1 MNRDELEKR
10 NVGENLD
17 TLMNLDPRGYG
28 VCRILYAGSRKATGE
43 PLTMHAAQT
52 LVDAVKPGDLVY
64 ILTGFV
70 LLPHKVPEMDG
81 MVSSMLLARALVLA
95 FDAKPII
102 VCPVDCVQ
110 AVKNCA
116 AVVGLH
122 IYEDIAAVRELP
134 MSMGV
139 VSFTKDASHAA
150 AAADA
155 LLAQGMPA
163 AVVSIE
169 APGANDAG
177 VYHNAGGMDF
187 SVLEAK
193 TDALW
198 AKLRELGVPSVAIGD
213 LGNEIGMGKIAD
225 HIRSF
230 VPFTAHGECSC
241 GCKGGILAQSTADS
255 IITATCSDW
264 GCYGLMAALAYL
276 LRNIDILHTEEMEAE
291 VMRAAS
297 RSGLIDMTGSL
308 LPGIDGFNLKMNV
321 SILSLM
327 RQCTDYALRYSHR
340 SDRWFG
346 PVLEKHFFE

>member
-122 IYEDIAAVRELP
+122 IYEDIATVRELP

-139 VSFTKDASHAA
+139 VSFTKDANHAA

-169 APGANDAG
+169 APGAG
-177 VYHNAGGMDF
+177 VYHNAGGMDV

>member
-1 MNRDELEKR
+1 M
-10 NVGENLD
+10 
-17 TLMNLDPRGYG
+17 
-28 VCRILYAGSRKATGE
+28 
-43 PLTMHAAQT
+43 
-52 LVDAVKPGDLVY
+52 
-64 ILTGFV
+64 
-70 LLPHKVPEMDG
+70 
-81 MVSSMLLARALVLA
+81 LA

-102 VCPVDCVQ
+102 VCPADCVQ

-177 VYHNAGGMDF
+177 VYHNAGGMDV

>member
-1 MNRDELEKR
+1 MVGKIQFQKSVVFFPDDRAEFFLHFRLRHPLGDGRGVHQRRKR
-10 NVGENLD
+10 
-17 TLMNLDPRGYG
+17 
-28 VCRILYAGSRKATGE
+28 RK
-43 PLTMHAAQT
+43 
-52 LVDAVKPGDLVY
+52 
-64 ILTGFV
+64 IW
-70 LLPHKVPEMDG
+70 
-81 MVSSMLLARALVLA
+81 A
-95 FDAKPII
+95 F
-102 VCPVDCVQ
+102 
-110 AVKNCA
+110 
-116 AVVGLH
+116 
-122 IYEDIAAVRELP
+122 
-134 MSMGV
+134 
-139 VSFTKDASHAA
+139 
-150 AAADA
+150 
-155 LLAQGMPA
+155 A

-177 VYHNAGGMDF
+177 VYHNAGGMDV

>member
-1 MNRDELEKR
+1 
-10 NVGENLD
+10 
-17 TLMNLDPRGYG
+17 
-28 VCRILYAGSRKATGE
+28 
-43 PLTMHAAQT
+43 
-52 LVDAVKPGDLVY
+52 
-64 ILTGFV
+64 
-70 LLPHKVPEMDG
+70 
-81 MVSSMLLARALVLA
+81 
-95 FDAKPII
+95 
-102 VCPVDCVQ
+102 
-110 AVKNCA
+110 
-116 AVVGLH
+116 
-122 IYEDIAAVRELP
+122 
-134 MSMGV
+134 
-139 VSFTKDASHAA
+139 
-150 AAADA
+150 
-155 LLAQGMPA
+155 MPA

-177 VYHNAGGMDF
+177 VYHNAGGMDV

-291 VMRAAS
+291 VMRS
-297 RSGLIDMTGSL
+297 RLPQRSDRYDGFAVARHRRLQPENERFHPQPDAPVYRLCASL
-308 LPGIDGFNLKMNV
+308 LPSFRPLVRPGSGK
-321 SILSLM
+321 
-327 RQCTDYALRYSHR
+327 AL
-340 SDRWFG
+340 F
-346 PVLEKHFFE
+346 

>member
-95 FDAKPII
+95 FD
-102 VCPVDCVQ
+102 
-110 AVKNCA
+110 
-116 AVVGLH
+116 GLH
-122 IYEDIAAVRELP
+122 IYEDIATVRELP

-177 VYHNAGGMDF
+177 VYHNAGGMDV

>member
-1 MNRDELEKR
+1 M
-10 NVGENLD
+10 
-17 TLMNLDPRGYG
+17 
-28 VCRILYAGSRKATGE
+28 
-43 PLTMHAAQT
+43 
-52 LVDAVKPGDLVY
+52 
-64 ILTGFV
+64 
-70 LLPHKVPEMDG
+70 
-81 MVSSMLLARALVLA
+81 
-95 FDAKPII
+95 
-102 VCPVDCVQ
+102 
-110 AVKNCA
+110 
-116 AVVGLH
+116 
-122 IYEDIAAVRELP
+122 
-134 MSMGV
+134 

-177 VYHNAGGMDF
+177 VYHNAGGMDV